1 MPEIDAFLGLSFCLY
16 FFDNKQHKLPH
27 LHVKYGSYE
36 LIIAIETGESLEG
49 FLPNKQRKRAE
60 SHIAQHQQQ
69 LMLMWQKAVIGKNP
83 GKLDYMGGVC

>member
-49 FLPNKQRKRAE
+49 YLPNKQRKRAE

-69 LMLMWQKAVIGKNP
+69 LMLMWQKAVTGENP
-83 GKLDYMGGVC
+83 GTLDDMGGVC

>member
-49 FLPNKQRKRAE
+49 YLPNKQRKRAE

-69 LMLMWQKAVIGKNP
+69 LMLMWQKAVTGENP
-83 GKLDYMGGVC
+83 GKLDDMGGVC

>member
-49 FLPNKQRKRAE
+49 YLPNKQRKRAE
-60 SHIAQHQQQ
+60 SHIAEHKPQ
-69 LMLMWQKAVIGKNP
+69 LMLMWQKAVQGENP
-83 GKLDYMGGVC
+83 GKLDDMGDVC

>member
-49 FLPNKQRKRAE
+49 YLPNKQRKRAE
-60 SHIAQHQQQ
+60 HHIAQHKQQ
-69 LMLMWQKAVIGKNP
+69 LMLMWQKAVTGENP
-83 GKLDYMGGVC
+83 GKLDDMGGVC

>member
-49 FLPNKQRKRAE
+49 YLPNKQRKRAE
-60 SHIAQHQQQ
+60 HHIAQHRQQ
-69 LMLMWQKAVIGKNP
+69 LMLMWQKAVTGENP
-83 GKLDYMGGVC
+83 GKLDDMGGVC

>member
-27 LHVKYGSYE
+27 LHVKYGGYE

-49 FLPNKQRKRAE
+49 YLPNKQRKRAE
-60 SHIAQHQQQ
+60 SHIAQYQQQ
-69 LMLMWQKAVIGKNP
+69 LMLMWQKAVTGENP
-83 GKLDYMGGVC
+83 GKLDDMDGVC

>member
-36 LIIAIETGESLEG
+36 LIIAIETGENLEG
-49 FLPNKQRKRAE
+49 YLPNKQRKRAE
-60 SHIAQHQQQ
+60 DYIAQHKPQ
-69 LMLMWQKAVIGKNP
+69 LMLMWQKAVRGENP
-83 GKLDYMGGVC
+83 GKLGDMGGVC

>member
-49 FLPNKQRKRAE
+49 YLPNKQRKRAE
-60 SHIAQHQQQ
+60 HHIAQHRQQ
-69 LMLMWQKAVIGKNP
+69 LMLMWKKAVTGENP
-83 GKLDYMGGVC
+83 GKLDDMGGVC